1 MFEREINQTIQTLA
15 AEVLREQTF
24 VPLLTIVEDERIP
37 WRFKPFFT
45 TEVQWWLHNEALARA
60 ANKRFDY
67 SHPEITSL
75 LSYLEQVQFRHARF
89 ERDDF
94 LVVLDSAVKLTFNYI
109 CRPQT
114 TLKWY
119 IFRGE
124 PVKPLREVMLR
135 FGAFGDYE
143 YFSTVF
149 AEWVERKQSERTTFD
164 AISSTEFERVIRR
177 IDDQILLSCTVEDLL
192 ELMSPFFDF
201 ICADPLRGV
210 PIDALVIYFDD
221 KNIKKLVDHLEAY
234 RSQGHTH
241 ILRDEFVSV
250 LDELLTASEG
260 EPEADFSTVYQ
271 NDELDAVMRQHLT
284 GDQLAAAA
292 AEAAA
297 GVPASSQIPAPMS
310 ALAANV
316 APAIIQEYL
325 VVAAVGDEVGNP
337 ASAHQADAAVT
348 IQPMPAEEE
357 IADWSEEDEVSHNAL
372 AEGEDEL
379 DGGLPTDL
387 NFADLRQHLSAFQEE
402 PVTAEGGEAKPVI
415 EPTQTPE
422 VANEEDLDN
431 DPWPWET
438 LAPEITEA
446 AELPAEE
453 TTIELAE
460 ISPILIEEDDDE
472 VVEETEAEVQ
482 LGVENRVENGVEAEA
497 QPGDAQPDSL
507 TPSNDDDD
515 DDEEWL
521 AEIQQHIPTSIQQPV
536 ALQAVALA
544 DVVVANPTVV
554 SAAEPAPQTLPI
566 AHQQASA
573 AAAPGMS
580 DVRTFIDA
588 MLERKVIKKVFQRN
602 RSEYESVLNKLNGA
616 QNWKVASQILDELF
630 VRNNVDPYSRT
641 AIRFT
646 DSVYGRYLST
656 NNRS

>member
-24 VPLLTIVEDERIP
+24 VPLLSIVEDERIP

-45 TEVQWWLHNEALARA
+45 TEVQWWLHNEALSRA
-60 ANKRFDY
+60 TNKRFDY
-67 SHPEITSL
+67 SHPELTSL

-94 LVVLDSAVKLTFNYI
+94 LVVLDSAVKLTYNYI

-192 ELMSPFFDF
+192 ELMSPFFEF
-201 ICADPLRGV
+201 ISTDPDLGV
-210 PIDALVIYFDD
+210 PIDALVIFFDD

-234 RSQGHTH
+234 RSRGRTH
-241 ILRDEFVSV
+241 ILRDEFVAV

-271 NDELDAVMRQHLT
+271 NDELDAVVRQHLT
-284 GDQLAAAA
+284 GDQAA
-292 AEAAA
+292 AELATAPAQAPSPATPADLGTPSAAPELPSEP
-297 GVPASSQIPAPMS
+297 PASVPPQS
-310 ALAANV
+310 
-316 APAIIQEYL
+316 
-325 VVAAVGDEVGNP
+325 
-337 ASAHQADAAVT
+337 
-348 IQPMPAEEE
+348 IQPAVAIEEAQEEMLGQEEIEGEEE
-357 IADWSEEDEVSHNAL
+357 LEEADFE
-372 AEGEDEL
+372 
-379 DGGLPTDL
+379 GGLPTDL
-387 NFADLRQHLSAFQEE
+387 NLADLRHHLGAFQETSMAASTE
-402 PVTAEGGEAKPVI
+402 NLPAAEAPAEEIRKPAASAEGSVI
-415 EPTQTPE
+415 Q
-422 VANEEDLDN
+422 EDEDD
-431 DPWPWET
+431 DPWPWES
-438 LAPEITEA
+438 PESPAEDTAANIAAIEEEEAVSQAIDDVEIDEIDEVEIGEIDIDA
-446 AELPAEE
+446 AEDDGAEDDGADG
-453 TTIELAE
+453 ELANQTQ
-460 ISPILIEEDDDE
+460 PAAPDDE
-472 VVEETEAEVQ
+472 
-482 LGVENRVENGVEAEA
+482 
-497 QPGDAQPDSL
+497 
-507 TPSNDDDD
+507 DDDD
-515 DDEEWL
+515 DDEWL
-521 AEIQQHIPTSIQQPV
+521 MEIHQHISASASQAAAPV
-536 ALQAVALA
+536 AAQATAA
-544 DVVVANPTVV
+544 APEPTV
-554 SAAEPAPQTLPI
+554 SLAAEPAP
-566 AHQQASA
+566 ASSVA
-573 AAAPGMS
+573 PPQPVQPAAAPGMS

-602 RSEYESVLNKLNGA
+602 RSEYESVLDKLNSA
-616 QNWKVASQILDELF
+616 QNWKIASQILDELF
-630 VRNNVDPYSRT
+630 VRNSVDPYSRT

>member
-24 VPLLTIVEDERIP
+24 VPLLSIVEDERIP

-45 TEVQWWLHNEALARA
+45 TEVQWWLHNEALSRA
-60 ANKRFDY
+60 TNKRFDY
-67 SHPEITSL
+67 SHPELTSL

-94 LVVLDSAVKLTFNYI
+94 LVVLDSAVKLTYNYI

-192 ELMSPFFDF
+192 ELMSPFFEF
-201 ICADPLRGV
+201 ISTDPDLGV
-210 PIDALVIYFDD
+210 PIDALVIFFDD

-234 RSQGHTH
+234 RSRGRTH
-241 ILRDEFVSV
+241 ILRDEFVAV

-271 NDELDAVMRQHLT
+271 NDELDAVVRQHLT
-284 GDQLAAAA
+284 GDQAAADLAAAPAQAPSPATPADLGTPSA
-292 AEAAA
+292 APELPSEP
-297 GVPASSQIPAPMS
+297 PASVPPQS
-310 ALAANV
+310 
-316 APAIIQEYL
+316 
-325 VVAAVGDEVGNP
+325 
-337 ASAHQADAAVT
+337 
-348 IQPMPAEEE
+348 IQPAVAIEEAQEEMLGQEEIEAEEE
-357 IADWSEEDEVSHNAL
+357 LEEADFE
-372 AEGEDEL
+372 
-379 DGGLPTDL
+379 GGLPTDL
-387 NFADLRQHLSAFQEE
+387 NLADLRHHLGAFQETSMAASTGNLPAAE
-402 PVTAEGGEAKPVI
+402 APAEEIRKPAASAEGSVI
-415 EPTQTPE
+415 Q
-422 VANEEDLDN
+422 EDEDD
-431 DPWPWET
+431 DPWPWES
-438 LAPEITEA
+438 PESPAEDTAANIAAIEEEEEVDEVIDDVEIDEIDEVEIGEIDIDA
-446 AELPAEE
+446 AEDDGAEDDGADG
-453 TTIELAE
+453 ELANQTQ
-460 ISPILIEEDDDE
+460 PAAPDDE
-472 VVEETEAEVQ
+472 
-482 LGVENRVENGVEAEA
+482 
-497 QPGDAQPDSL
+497 
-507 TPSNDDDD
+507 DDDD
-515 DDEEWL
+515 DDEWL
-521 AEIQQHIPTSIQQPV
+521 MEIHQHISASASQAATSQAAAPV
-536 ALQAVALA
+536 AAQATAA
-544 DVVVANPTVV
+544 APEPTV
-554 SAAEPAPQTLPI
+554 SLAAEPAP
-566 AHQQASA
+566 ASSVA
-573 AAAPGMS
+573 PPQPVQPAAAPGMS

-602 RSEYESVLNKLNGA
+602 RSEYESVLDKLNSA
-616 QNWKVASQILDELF
+616 QNWKIASQILDELF
-630 VRNNVDPYSRT
+630 VRNSVDPYSRT

>member
-1 MFEREINQTIQTLA
+1 MFEREINQTIQSLV

-45 TEVQWWLHNEALARA
+45 TEVQWWLHNEALTRA

-67 SHPEITSL
+67 NHPELTSL

-192 ELMSPFFDF
+192 ELMSPFFEF
-201 ICADPLRGV
+201 ISTDPAQGV
-210 PIDALVIYFDD
+210 PIDALIIYFDD

-234 RSQGHTH
+234 RNRGRTH
-241 ILRDEFVSV
+241 ILRDEFVAM

-271 NDELDAVMRQHLT
+271 NDELDAVVRQHLT
-284 GDQLAAAA
+284 GDQAVAASMAMPTA
-292 AEAAA
+292 VPTSATLNPVTSVAPQAVSASTVAESSANASL
-297 GVPASSQIPAPMS
+297 VPSES
-310 ALAANV
+310 ANV
-316 APAIIQEYL
+316 MLPSVPSSIQAENGEDW
-325 VVAAVGDEVGNP
+325 VEEEEDQTV
-337 ASAHQADAAVT
+337 
-348 IQPMPAEEE
+348 IAEEE
-357 IADWSEEDEVSHNAL
+357 DFE
-372 AEGEDEL
+372 
-379 DGGLPTDL
+379 GGLPTDL
-387 NFADLRQHLSAFQEE
+387 NLADLRQHLSAFQEGS
-402 PVTAEGGEAKPVI
+402 VAEVPEVEVI
-415 EPTQTPE
+415 PTPTQI
-422 VANEEDLDN
+422 VDVQEDPDD

-438 LAPEITEA
+438 VASVAPEEESLSI
-446 AELPAEE
+446 EE
-453 TTIELAE
+453 TEQNFAEGSAAVVEDDESFEAVVDEVEKAVDSDHTLQIEPSVA
-460 ISPILIEEDDDE
+460 SAQHSTPDDDEEDDD
-472 VVEETEAEVQ
+472 
-482 LGVENRVENGVEAEA
+482 
-497 QPGDAQPDSL
+497 D
-507 TPSNDDDD
+507 
-515 DDEEWL
+515 EWL
-521 AEIQQHIPTSIQQPV
+521 ADIQQHIPVSASHTTEQAEPTPESIVSSATEVTPQVAPIASQQP
-536 ALQAVALA
+536 
-544 DVVVANPTVV
+544 
-554 SAAEPAPQTLPI
+554 QT
-566 AHQQASA
+566 QASA
-573 AAAPGMS
+573 GPLMG

-602 RSEYESVLNKLNGA
+602 RSEYESVLDRLNGA
-616 QNWKVASQILDELF
+616 QNWKIASQILDELF

>member
-24 VPLLTIVEDERIP
+24 VPLLSIVEDERIP

-45 TEVQWWLHNEALARA
+45 TEVQWWLHNEALSRA
-60 ANKRFDY
+60 INKRFDY
-67 SHPEITSL
+67 SHPELTSL

-94 LVVLDSAVKLTFNYI
+94 LVVLDSAVKLTYNYI

-192 ELMSPFFDF
+192 ELMSPFFEF
-201 ICADPLRGV
+201 ISTDPDLGV
-210 PIDALVIYFDD
+210 PIDALVIFFDD

-234 RSQGHTH
+234 RSRGRTH
-241 ILRDEFVSV
+241 ILRDEFVAV

-271 NDELDAVMRQHLT
+271 NDELDAVVRQHLT
-284 GDQLAAAA
+284 GDQAAAELAAAPAQA
-292 AEAAA
+292 ASPATPADFGTVSVAPEFPSEP
-297 GVPASSQIPAPMS
+297 PASIPPQS
-310 ALAANV
+310 
-316 APAIIQEYL
+316 
-325 VVAAVGDEVGNP
+325 
-337 ASAHQADAAVT
+337 
-348 IQPMPAEEE
+348 IQPAVAIEEAQDQAKEEMLGQEEIEGEEE
-357 IADWSEEDEVSHNAL
+357 FEEADFE
-372 AEGEDEL
+372 
-379 DGGLPTDL
+379 GGLPTDL
-387 NFADLRQHLSAFQEE
+387 NLADLRHHLGVFQETSMAASTENLSAAEVPAAE
-402 PVTAEGGEAKPVI
+402 MSKPAAAAEGSAI
-415 EPTQTPE
+415 Q
-422 VANEEDLDN
+422 EDDDD
-431 DPWPWET
+431 DPWPWES
-438 LAPEITEA
+438 PES
-446 AELPAEE
+446 PAEE
-453 TTIELAE
+453 TAASIAAIEEEEAVDEAIDDVEIDEIDEVEIGEIEIDGAEDDGADGELANQ
-460 ISPILIEEDDDE
+460 PQPAAPDEEE
-472 VVEETEAEVQ
+472 
-482 LGVENRVENGVEAEA
+482 
-497 QPGDAQPDSL
+497 
-507 TPSNDDDD
+507 DDD
-515 DDEEWL
+515 DDEWL
-521 AEIQQHIPTSIQQPV
+521 MEIHQHIPASASQAATS
-536 ALQAVALA
+536 QAVAA
-544 DVVVANPTVV
+544 VTAQATAAVPKPTVS
-554 SAAEPAPQTLPI
+554 SATEPDPASSVAPPQPVQP
-566 AHQQASA
+566 AV
-573 AAAPGMS
+573 APGMS
-580 DVRTFIDA
+580 DVRTFIDS

-602 RSEYESVLNKLNGA
+602 RSEYESVLDKLNSA
-616 QNWKVASQILDELF
+616 QNWKIASQILDELF
-630 VRNNVDPYSRT
+630 VRNSVDPYSRT

>member
-24 VPLLTIVEDERIP
+24 VPLLSIVEDERIP

-45 TEVQWWLHNEALARA
+45 TEVQWWLHNEALSRA
-60 ANKRFDY
+60 TNKRFDY
-67 SHPEITSL
+67 SHPELTSL

-94 LVVLDSAVKLTFNYI
+94 LVVLDSAVKLTYNYI

-192 ELMSPFFDF
+192 ELMSPFFEF
-201 ICADPLRGV
+201 ISTDPDLGV
-210 PIDALVIYFDD
+210 PIDALVIFFDD

-234 RSQGHTH
+234 RSRGRTH
-241 ILRDEFVSV
+241 ILRDEFVAV

-271 NDELDAVMRQHLT
+271 NDELDAVVRQHLT
-284 GDQLAAAA
+284 GDQAAADLAAAPAQAPSPATPADLGTPSA
-292 AEAAA
+292 APELPSEP
-297 GVPASSQIPAPMS
+297 PASVPPQS
-310 ALAANV
+310 
-316 APAIIQEYL
+316 
-325 VVAAVGDEVGNP
+325 
-337 ASAHQADAAVT
+337 
-348 IQPMPAEEE
+348 IQPAVAIEEAQEEMLGQEEIEGEEE
-357 IADWSEEDEVSHNAL
+357 LEEADFE
-372 AEGEDEL
+372 
-379 DGGLPTDL
+379 GGLPTDL
-387 NFADLRQHLSAFQEE
+387 NLADLRHHLGAFQETSMAASTE
-402 PVTAEGGEAKPVI
+402 NLPAAEAPAEEIRKPAASAEGSVI
-415 EPTQTPE
+415 Q
-422 VANEEDLDN
+422 EDEDD
-431 DPWPWET
+431 DPWPWES
-438 LAPEITEA
+438 PESPAEDTAANIAAIEEEEAVSQAIDDVEIDEIDEVEIGEIDIDA
-446 AELPAEE
+446 AEDDGAEDDGADG
-453 TTIELAE
+453 ELANQTQ
-460 ISPILIEEDDDE
+460 PAAPDDE
-472 VVEETEAEVQ
+472 
-482 LGVENRVENGVEAEA
+482 
-497 QPGDAQPDSL
+497 
-507 TPSNDDDD
+507 DDDD
-515 DDEEWL
+515 DDEWL
-521 AEIQQHIPTSIQQPV
+521 MEIHQHISASASQAATSQAAAPV
-536 ALQAVALA
+536 AAQATAA
-544 DVVVANPTVV
+544 APEPTV
-554 SAAEPAPQTLPI
+554 SLAAEPAP
-566 AHQQASA
+566 ASSVA
-573 AAAPGMS
+573 PPQPVQPAAAPGMS

-602 RSEYESVLNKLNGA
+602 RSEYESVLDKLNSA
-616 QNWKVASQILDELF
+616 QNWKIASQILDELF
-630 VRNNVDPYSRT
+630 VRNSVDPYSRT

>member
-37 WRFKPFFT
+37 WRFKSFFT

-60 ANKRFDY
+60 ANKRFEY
-67 SHPEITSL
+67 SHPELTSL

-201 ICADPLRGV
+201 ICADPALGV

-221 KNIKKLVDHLEAY
+221 KNIKKLVDHLEVY

-271 NDELDAVMRQHLT
+271 NDELDAVVRQHLT
-284 GDQLAAAA
+284 GDQLVSDAAAA
-292 AEAAA
+292 VSVSATA
-297 GVPASSQIPAPMS
+297 GSG
-310 ALAANV
+310 
-316 APAIIQEYL
+316 APAATHTASA
-325 VVAAVGDEVGNP
+325 VANP
-337 ASAHQADAAVT
+337 ASGNVAETVT
-348 IQPMPAEEE
+348 TTPTLTVVEEE
-357 IADWSEEDEVSHNAL
+357 LEDWSEE
-372 AEGEDEL
+372 EGSQDQMTEDEDTV

-387 NFADLRQHLSAFQEE
+387 NLDSLRQHLSALQQESVASESETVPDAMQE
-402 PVTAEGGEAKPVI
+402 PDMIIQEGS
-415 EPTQTPE
+415 QD
-422 VANEEDLDN
+422 DLDD

-438 LAPEITEA
+438 IAPEVTEA
-446 AELPAEE
+446 ADPPAEE
-453 TTIELAE
+453 TAIEPAD
-460 ISPILIEEDDDE
+460 ISPIPIEEDDDE
-472 VVEETEAEVQ
+472 DEVMEETEIEIED
-482 LGVENRVENGVEAEA
+482 GVEYGVEHGDSVKPDTDQVGEPQPEFPPA
-497 QPGDAQPDSL
+497 QPENSIA
-507 TPSNDDDD
+507 DDDEED

-521 AEIQQHIPTSIQQPV
+521 AEIQQHIPTSV
-536 ALQAVALA
+536 LQA
-544 DVVVANPTVV
+544 
-554 SAAEPAPQTLPI
+554 APESV
-566 AHQQASA
+566 ASA
-573 AAAPGMS
+573 AAVVAVPSPGLAVTAEIAPQPVSAAQPQPPAAAVPGMS
-580 DVRTFIDA
+580 DVRTFIDG

-602 RSEYESVLNKLNGA
+602 RSEYESVLNRLNSA